1 MTEPQLK
8 SFPEFKHL
16 PVYDE
21 SDERANTL
29 TSLQGAGK
37 YRNIRECTTLQQVQD
52 CLKHPRF
59 VPLGVLRAATAG
71 GHIVVAYFGE
81 KS

>member
-1 MTEPQLK
+1 MTEAQLK
-8 SFPEFKHL
+8 AFPEFKSL

-29 TSLQGAGK
+29 TSVQGAGK

-52 CLKHPRF
+52 CLKDPRF
-59 VPLGVLRAATAG
+59 VPLGGLRAATPG
-71 GHIVVAYFGE
+71 GQIAVAYFGE
-81 KS
+81 KT